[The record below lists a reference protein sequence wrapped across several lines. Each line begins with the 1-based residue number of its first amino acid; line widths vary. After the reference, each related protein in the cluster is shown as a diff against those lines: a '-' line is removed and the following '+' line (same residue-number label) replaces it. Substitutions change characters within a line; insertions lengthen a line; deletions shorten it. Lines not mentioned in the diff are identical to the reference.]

1 MDLETSPD
9 RDVPCT
15 LTIEQLIEQHYQV
28 LYRYAFR
35 LTGQQCDAEDLTQQ
49 CFLAAHRKLHQIRD
63 ATAARSWLYRILRTS
78 FLRTCHK
85 RTPRIEADIELPMHE
100 VEAEQREDSPFDL
113 EHLQRRLDE
122 LPETN
127 RVALLMFYFEGKTYE
142 EIAKETNVAM
152 GTVMSRL
159 SRAKAHLRNRL
170 QSVEAGG

>member
-1 MDLETSPD
+1 MDLETPD
-9 RDVPCT
+9 RDAPGT
-15 LTIEQLIEQHYQV
+15 IMIEQLIQQHYQP

-49 CFLAAHRKLHQIRD
+49 CFLTAHRKLHQLRD

-78 FLRTCHK
+78 FLRTCRK
-85 RTPRIEADIELPMHE
+85 RTPHNEADTELPMHE
-100 VEAEQREDSPFDL
+100 VEADQNEDSPFDL

-122 LPETN
+122 LPESN
-127 RVALLMFYFEGKTYE
+127 RIALLMFYFEGKSYE

-170 QSVEAGG
+170 QSVEAVS